1 MMTKPKSQQQWQ
13 QIFTEQAA
21 SGLSIVDYCR
31 QQQLSTSNF
40 YKCRKQLTA
49 SEQPFIQA
57 KITQQA
63 EPQSPPSEITITVGK
78 ATVSVPGTTSAAYL
92 GQLLREFA

>member
-1 MMTKPKSQQQWQ
+1 MMGKPKSQQQWQ
-13 QIFTEQAA
+13 QIFAEQKA

-57 KITQQA
+57 KISQA
-63 EPQSPPSEITITVGK
+63 TEIKSPPSEITITVGK
-78 ATVSVPGTTSAAYL
+78 ATMSVPSTTSAAYL
-92 GQLLREFA
+92 GRLLREFA